1 MARKYKV
8 GLNALLDLNSK
19 FYYLKYLEQG
29 EEIDI
34 DKQKK
39 IKIDSKKLLQ
49 KNGKELGVE
58 EYKLMTL
65 LGMSREKMEERM
77 KKYE

>member
-1 MARKYKV
+1 MARKYKI

-19 FYYLKYLEQG
+19 FYYLKYLEQ
-29 EEIDI
+29 EEEMDI
-34 DKQKK
+34 EKQKK